1 MLSLKSMG
9 EAGKKVVCTNRKAS
23 HLYEVEET
31 YEAGLVLEGWEVKS
45 LREGR
50 ANLSDAFAR
59 VVDGE
64 VYLYNFHIS
73 PYPHSREAKLA
84 DPTRTRKLLLH
95 KREIKRLAG
104 KVQLKGYTLIPLKV
118 YFNSRGI
125 AKVELALARGKKVH
139 DRREDIKRRELERE
153 LNRKYKGKIK

>member
-1 MLSLKSMG
+1 MAQKI
-9 EAGKKVVCTNRKAS
+9 VCTNRKAH
-23 HLYEVEET
+23 HLYEIEET
-31 YEAGLVLEGWEVKS
+31 YEAGIQLLGCEVKS

-50 ANLSDAFAR
+50 ANLNDSFAR
-59 VVDGE
+59 VVNGE

-73 PYPHSREAKLA
+73 PYPHSEEAKRI

-118 YFNSRGI
+118 YFNERGL
-125 AKVELALARGKKVH
+125 AKVELALARGKKTV
-139 DRREDIKRRELERE
+139 DKREDIKRRELERE
-153 LNRKYKGKIK
+153 LHRKYKGKIK

>member
-1 MLSLKSMG
+1 MAQKI
-9 EAGKKVVCTNRKAS
+9 VCTNRKAH
-23 HLYEVEET
+23 HLYEIEET
-31 YEAGLVLEGWEVKS
+31 YEAGIQLLGCEVKS

-50 ANLSDAFAR
+50 ANLNDSFAR
-59 VVDGE
+59 VVNGE

-73 PYPHSREAKLA
+73 PYPHSEEAKRI

-118 YFNSRGI
+118 YFNERGL
-125 AKVELALARGKKVH
+125 AKVELALARGKKIV
-139 DRREDIKRRELERE
+139 DKREDIKRRELERE
-153 LNRKYKGKIK
+153 LHRKYKGKIK